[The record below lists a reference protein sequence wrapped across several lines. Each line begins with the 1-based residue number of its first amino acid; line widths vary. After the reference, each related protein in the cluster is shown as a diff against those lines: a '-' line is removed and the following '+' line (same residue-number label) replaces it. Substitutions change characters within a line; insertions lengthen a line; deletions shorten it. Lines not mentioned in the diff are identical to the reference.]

1 MNLDKYKHQH
11 VSILGGIQRLR
22 ELTHDGIQK
31 HAEDIARGIVSM
43 SSIIKLHLAVED
55 RALYPAL
62 QKSSNTDLAHMG
74 QRYQNEMGTIA
85 QEYEKFSRRWNQ
97 PESLQQDPEAFRRD
111 ANHVLR
117 MVYERVQKENR
128 DFYPRIE
135 AEMAA

>member
-11 VSILGGIQRLR
+11 VSILGSIQRLR
-22 ELTHDGIQK
+22 ELAHAGIQE
-31 HAEDIARGIVSM
+31 HAEAIAHGIVSM

-55 RALYPAL
+55 RALYPVL
-62 QKSSNTDLAHMG
+62 QNSSNTDLARLG
-74 QRYQNEMGTIA
+74 QRYQHEMGAIA

-97 PESLQQDPEAFRRD
+97 PWSLRQDPEAFRKD

-117 MVYERVQKENR
+117 MVHERIQKENC

-135 AEMAA
+135 AEMIA

>member
-11 VSILGGIQRLR
+11 VSILGSIQRLR
-22 ELTHDGIQK
+22 ELAHAGIQE
-31 HAEDIARGIVSM
+31 HADDIAHGIVSM

-62 QKSSNTDLAHMG
+62 QKSGDAELARMG
-74 QRYQNEMGTIA
+74 QRYQHEMGTIA
-85 QEYEKFSRRWNQ
+85 QEYDAFSRRWNQ
-97 PESLQQDPEAFRRD
+97 AWSLRQDPEAFRRD

-117 MVYERVQKENR
+117 MVYERMQKENR

-135 AEMAA
+135 AQVAS